1 MLIPKKIE
9 KALNDH
15 LASEMGAIYHYLAV
29 ASWCDKESYEGA
41 AAFFFKQSAE
51 EHAHFMKFFNYINE
65 MGGHA
70 LVPELKRPQVNFKSV
85 VETCELSL
93 VAEQKVTKSIYGI
106 VDLARAEKDHA
117 TVEFLKFFVDEQRE
131 EEVQFTRLID
141 KIKLIGTGPQSL
153 YYIDKEI
160 EKLTANTGKK
170 KKGGEE
176 KQ

>member
-1 MLIPKKIE
+1 MLIPKKVE

-15 LASEMGAIYHYLAV
+15 LALELGAIYHYLAV

-41 AAFFFKQSAE
+41 ASFFFKQSAE

-70 LVPELKRPQVNFKSV
+70 LVPELKKPQVNFKSI

-93 VAEQKVTKSIYGI
+93 VGEQKVTKSIYSI
-106 VDLARAEKDHA
+106 VDLARNEKDHA

-141 KIKLIGTGPQSL
+141 KIKLIGAGPQSL
-153 YYIDKEI
+153 YYIDREI
-160 EKLTANTGKK
+160 EKLTANAGKK
-170 KKGGEE
+170 KKGEE